1 MPDEKPGMV
10 LSIRLDNEE
19 ASELIKMAESM
30 PWPVTKLAKRLIMKG
45 VTGEMR

>member
-30 PWPVTKLAKRLIMKG
+30 SWPVTKLAKRLIMKG